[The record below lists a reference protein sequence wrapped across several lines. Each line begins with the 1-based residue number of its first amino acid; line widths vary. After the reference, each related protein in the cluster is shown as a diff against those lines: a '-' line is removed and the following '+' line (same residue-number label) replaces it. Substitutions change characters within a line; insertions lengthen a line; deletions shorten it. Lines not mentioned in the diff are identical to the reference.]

1 MDIQA
6 YEAPLTR
13 WKGTVLDYVRSG
25 VPDLTNRQMALLLL
39 IHLDEGPHTIRGV
52 AKVLKVTKPVIS
64 RALNRLTDLRLARR
78 PSNPADKRD
87 LFAVATPEGAKCL
100 RKLQNLYLGHALA
113 IILNWQHT
121 RA

>member
-13 WKGTVLDYVRSG
+13 WKGTVLEYVRSG

-39 IHLDEGPHTIRGV
+39 IHLDEGPHTIRGM
-52 AKVLKVTKPVIS
+52 AKVLQVTKPVIT

-78 PSNPADKRD
+78 ASNPADKRD
-87 LFAVATPEGAKCL
+87 VFAVATPEGAEFL
-100 RKLQNLYLGHALA
+100 RKLKHLHLGHA
-113 IILNWQHT
+113 
-121 RA
+121 